1 MGSCLLSQTAI
12 LTAILQQDQCI
23 LQFVGAQTSRFSA
36 KMAFPPKIGPREITK
51 LKVWGPSAVGWGG
64 ALGLFAVFMTSNW
77 IAEPYLRKVPI
88 YNRKYT
94 NAYKYDNMYGS

>member
-1 MGSCLLSQTAI
+1 MKSRIYNRTSLI
-12 LTAILQQDQCI
+12 YY
-23 LQFVGAQTSRFSA
+23 TSRCLCF
-36 KMAFPPKIGPREITK
+36 R
-51 LKVWGPSAVGWGG
+51 GPSAVGWGG